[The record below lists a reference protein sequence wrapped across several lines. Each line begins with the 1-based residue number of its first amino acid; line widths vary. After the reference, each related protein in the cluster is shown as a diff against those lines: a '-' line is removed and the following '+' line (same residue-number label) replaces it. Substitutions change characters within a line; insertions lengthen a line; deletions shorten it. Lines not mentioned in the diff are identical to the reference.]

1 MKSTDEKEEK
11 MNKFGTI
18 AGASV
23 MAIALGAGVVGSAT
37 AASAAPKDKAGHSQD
52 RKGDRVTGPEAQQA
66 IDAALAAVPGTAD
79 HAHKTVDGGYTV
91 KVETADGKTIIVT
104 LDASFTVTGQQE
116 VTGKGGKGGKDK
128 IAVTDQ
134 EKTKASEAALVAV
147 PGGTVLE
154 VKKDRD
160 GGFGVIVRTSDG
172 VKKLV
177 KLDSNYTLLFVQDA
191 KGKGKGRHGKH
202 GGQGT
207 EVTGEAYTKA
217 EAAALTAVPGG
228 TVVDVHQKGT
238 SYHVLVKKADGT
250 KVLVTLDANFS
261 VTDTK
266 EFTMK
271 TKSNRS

>member
-11 MNKFGTI
+11 MNKFATI

-23 MAIALGAGVVGSAT
+23 MAVALGAGVVGGAT

-79 HAHKTVDGGYTV
+79 HAHKTADGGYTV

-116 VTGKGGKGGKDK
+116 VTGKGGKDRV
-128 IAVTDQ
+128 AVTDE

-154 VKKDRD
+154 VKKDRA

-172 VKKLV
+172 AKKLV
-177 KLDSNYTLLFVQDA
+177 KLDSGYALVSVQDA

-202 GGQGT
+202 RGQGT

-228 TVVDVHQKGT
+228 TVVDVHLKGT

-271 TKSNRS
+271 TKSRRS